1 MTGKPASPM
10 ETVQAF
16 NAAVERMD
24 YDTAL
29 MHVADDLEYI
39 NGPNPPAR
47 RPLGRIVYWRDYFD
61 MQTVVDGMTR
71 LMGASR

>member
-1 MTGKPASPM
+1 MTGRPASPLDV
-10 ETVQAF
+10 VQAF
-16 NAAVERMD
+16 NAAMERMD

-47 RPLGRIVYWRDYFD
+47 RPLGWIVYWRDYFD
-61 MQTVVDGMTR
+61 KQTVVGGMSR
-71 LMGASR
+71 LMGSSR